1 MNKIDEIK
9 KNLKKRKKKINIED
23 EVSKLDKKSNLYR
36 FLMMVMSIY
45 LVFVSFAVYAKK
57 DENAVVLNSLFN
69 TNINFRDFNSKINDL
84 LDLRII
90 NGSNFN
96 ESEVVSGDI
105 SYIYLGDDFYMSEG
119 DLVTSLD
126 DGVVS
131 YVNGKDDNYTV
142 IIEYDNGVRA
152 TYYNLVEVN
161 VFSNDRVYVN
171 DIIGSYREKVKIIFI
186 KNNVKLE
193 YEDIFV
199 SWKNWNRY

>member
-199 SWKNWNRY
+199 S